1 MHTQYLSKRSV
12 ITHCL
17 TQRRSNQ
24 GVFLC
29 RIIFTFMCLWGNW
42 AASVESWLWASIE
55 TMNKLCIIVL
65 QHMRRTYF
73 RGLSSDLLSDGW
85 KSCWLSSR
93 QRVVSRAG
101 WQPTRDVVEALVP
114 QDGPCKGLGWT
125 AAGQGRSS
133 PAQALRSASSTS
145 ALLGLTQPCLELV
158 LVLETGSAHWCASC
172 LPQNKP
178 QRSKSIRFGFL
189 FPGHVCLA
197 LNIFSP

>member
-73 RGLSSDLLSDGW
+73 RGLSSDL
-85 KSCWLSSR
+85 
-93 QRVVSRAG
+93 VMAG
-101 WQPTRDVVEALVP
+101 R
-114 QDGPCKGLGWT
+114 
-125 AAGQGRSS
+125 AAGSHHGSVWFHVLGDSPPVMWWKRWCHRMGHARGWAELLQGKAGAAQHRPCALHLPHLHSWVLLS
-133 PAQALRSASSTS
+133 P
-145 ALLGLTQPCLELV
+145 V
-158 LVLETGSAHWCASC
+158 LS
-172 LPQNKP
+172 
-178 QRSKSIRFGFL
+178 
-189 FPGHVCLA
+189 
-197 LNIFSP
+197 